1 MPPSRRLVRMLDAI
15 ASGIFRIGRTVRGV
29 TILQWYLIF
38 LAILF
43 LLFALSISHFPA

>member
-15 ASGIFRIGRTVRGV
+15 ASGIIRISKAVQRV

-43 LLFALSISHFPA
+43 LLFALSLSHFPA